1 MIVDRK
7 LITVVALEG
16 DGCCQ
21 GRKERVEI
29 IPAPH

>member
-1 MIVDRK
+1 MMVDRK

-16 DGCCQ
+16 DGRCY

-29 IPAPH
+29 PVPH